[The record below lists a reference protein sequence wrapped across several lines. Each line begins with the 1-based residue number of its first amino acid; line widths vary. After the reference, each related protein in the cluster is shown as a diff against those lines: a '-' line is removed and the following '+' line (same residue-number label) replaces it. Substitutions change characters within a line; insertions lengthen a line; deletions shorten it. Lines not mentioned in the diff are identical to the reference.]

1 MIKGSLCESFPHNL
15 VLKAFYSG
23 GGGGGTPLY
32 KP

>member
-23 GGGGGTPLY
+23 GGGGTPLY

>member
-23 GGGGGTPLY
+23 GGGTPLY